1 MNLSL
6 YFLIMDIFTIAG
18 TPRRGII
25 IATSSTQFLPN
36 QINSLLK
43 ILNRPFCYE
52 FKIEFSSIWQ
62 RKLSQSHIRG
72 KKLILLTILFVRNP
86 SLDDD
91 FDKLCKEIGLFMY
104 PASPVQTAAS
114 YRGGTKVKISRYTL
128 ISNLSY
134 MHNTRELHDAM
145 TISTNYAKKLVF
157 SCIRPVW
164 YKPWRPT
171 EDELKLKSRDIP

>member
-6 YFLIMDIFTIAG
+6 YFPITDICIITGA
-18 TPRRGII
+18 PWRGII

-43 ILNRPFCYE
+43 IINRPFCYE

-62 RKLSQSHIRG
+62 RKLSQSLNSS

-91 FDKLCKEIGLFMY
+91 FDKLCKEIGLLMY
-104 PASPVQTAAS
+104 PASPEQTTTS
-114 YRGGTKVKISRYTL
+114 Y
-128 ISNLSY
+128 
-134 MHNTRELHDAM
+134 
-145 TISTNYAKKLVF
+145 
-157 SCIRPVW
+157 
-164 YKPWRPT
+164 
-171 EDELKLKSRDIP
+171 

>member
-72 KKLILLTILFVRNP
+72 KKLILLTILFYGIHH
-86 SLDDD
+86 S
-91 FDKLCKEIGLFMY
+91 M
-104 PASPVQTAAS
+104 
-114 YRGGTKVKISRYTL
+114 
-128 ISNLSY
+128 
-134 MHNTRELHDAM
+134 M
-145 TISTNYAKKLVF
+145 ISTNYVKKLVY
-157 SCIRPVW
+157 SCIRAVR
-164 YKPWRPT
+164 YKPRRPT
-171 EDELKLKSRDIP
+171 EDELKLKSQDIP